1 MVEFGGGASIADGSR
16 HRLRTVTASST
27 TAAANSNTMPASIQ
41 SVLAAVT
48 PTAPVAVGPGVS
60 SGFWDTR
67 AAGPPAAGPAPSL
80 MNSGPAEAGPD
91 APADRRC

>member
-1 MVEFGGGASIADGSR
+1 MVEFDGGTSIADGSR
-16 HRLRTVTASST
+16 HKLRTVTASST

-48 PTAPVAVGPGVS
+48 PTAPVAVGPRES
-60 SGFWDTR
+60 SGFWGTR
-67 AAGPPAAGPAPSL
+67 TARPAPSL

-91 APADRRC
+91 APAGRRC